1 MVTKAVRDHKV
12 HRVILETR
20 VTEVTKDHRV
30 HRASLVTKAI

>member
-20 VTEVTKDHRV
+20 VTEVTRDRRV
-30 HRASLVTKAI
+30 RKASLVTKVM